1 MSSTNQISGKV
12 IVLWVLW
19 VALCTSIVVYQVSLG
34 GGILHGSNASPQG
47 VHFPMPLV
55 LIQIAV
61 ASLIRWVIIPRVS
74 EPHRLLVLLIVG
86 LALSEAVGFYGIFLV
101 SRDMPETKMAIFY
114 LSLIS
119 ALQFAPIY
127 AGSIRISK
135 PGEAEKI

>member
-1 MSSTNQISGKV
+1 MSSISQKSGKV
-12 IVLWVLW
+12 IVLWTLW
-19 VALCTSIVVYQVSLG
+19 IALCISIVVYQVSLG

-47 VHFPMPLV
+47 VRFPIPMV

-61 ASLIRWVIIPRVS
+61 ASLIRWVIIPRTS
-74 EPHRLLVLLIVG
+74 EPRRLLVLLIVG

-101 SRDMPETKMAIFY
+101 STDMPETKMAIFY

-119 ALQFAPIY
+119 AIQFAPIY